1 MGESFR
7 KEFTHLSELRSILSE
22 SVHLMALTATATTAT
37 RKFVI
42 ENLCM
47 QKPAI
52 VHVPPAKD
60 NITYFVVDKP
70 QNGIATAFHRISK
83 ALVKERTMGRII
95 VFCRSYE

>member
-1 MGESFR
+1 MEVRSIIIYYYLYFRGESFR

-22 SVHLMALTATATTAT
+22 SVHLMALTATTTTAT

-42 ENLCM
+42 ENLCV

-70 QNGIATAFHRISK
+70 QNGIATAFHP
-83 ALVKERTMGRII
+83 LLTWL
-95 VFCRSYE
+95 